1 MHAQSRLA
9 ADEAVDHCREHLEL
23 QVGERRSRTCVEV
36 LVQLE
41 SRASDRKVRQQNLCD
56 ARNHTPVLAFELLE
70 HLELWPLSFAL
81 LGYSSDTSHDSTSFE
96 SIRNFCQLPI
106 AQKTLRWVP
115 FALSK
120 LYHLGPIPSKMGP

>member
-23 QVGERRSRTCVEV
+23 QVGERRIRTCVEV

-56 ARNHTPVLAFELLE
+56 ARNHASVLAFDLLE

-81 LGYSSDTSHDSTSFE
+81 GYSSDASNDGTSLVSGMHCWSAT
-96 SIRNFCQLPI
+96 R
-106 AQKTLRWVP
+106 AQSTLRW
-115 FALSK
+115 
-120 LYHLGPIPSKMGP
+120 